1 MERNPIYSISIGII
15 IIGNLEVENTLL
27 VKLVELPS
35 EQFDMTIIILTAS
48 IIGGIGL
55 AIAITIILIR
65 KRK

>member
-1 MERNPIYSISIGII
+1 
-15 IIGNLEVENTLL
+15 VENTLL
-27 VKLVELPS
+27 VKLVELSS